1 MLGLNETLFNSSF
14 SEDRDDKIEE
24 RDNEI
29 NKNIYRYKFKEDF
42 TSDLY
47 VFSKVHQYDDRHS
60 FKEAWNIWVEDNK
73 ELIEEEVKRLIKIG
87 YDGDVLDKMFKSAR
101 YYFRKKSTGQK
112 EPIKRR
118 NYVGVQKEL
127 LQSMDKHINSNI
139 NNPDYKP
146 SEGFS
151 DFCKENTDVLKIE
164 VNHLCKNGMKNSDEI
179 KNKIKKTYKNR
190 YFNLT
195 LKKI

>member
-73 ELIEEEVKRLIKIG
+73 ELIEEEVKLGNSEWVLI
-87 YDGDVLDKMFKSAR
+87 
-101 YYFRKKSTGQK
+101 
-112 EPIKRR
+112 
-118 NYVGVQKEL
+118 
-127 LQSMDKHINSNI
+127 
-139 NNPDYKP
+139 
-146 SEGFS
+146 
-151 DFCKENTDVLKIE
+151 
-164 VNHLCKNGMKNSDEI
+164 
-179 KNKIKKTYKNR
+179 
-190 YFNLT
+190 
-195 LKKI
+195 